1 MARGGPIKGLPAGSP
16 GDAGEGHGYICYD
29 AIAVRMPRP
38 DEPKRRVLG
47 RFHGRAEQLG
57 LQAPKATLRLKL
69 LRTADAGCWTLF
81 VQTLGAESV
90 PEAVR
95 WLQLTSPLRLEFGSR
110 NIVRAD
116 YDPLPAEVARAFAGV
131 EMQFTRLE
139 PNGDA
144 VISVVGTRGGVAAF
158 ARRLYGPKA
167 PLELVQLRG
176 AEPPVRLL
184 TTPQDDALRA
194 AVAAGYYRI
203 PRALNLEELARKL
216 GITSG
221 SLSERLRRAEG
232 RIITRYVEA
241 GGASPWDEKTLFDVR
256 PLHADVAEEEL
267 FPPEPE
273 VKE

>member
-1 MARGGPIKGLPAGSP
+1 MLRP
-16 GDAGEGHGYICYD
+16 GEAT
-29 AIAVRMPRP
+29 
-38 DEPKRRVLG
+38 RRVLG

-57 LQAPKATLRLKL
+57 LPVPKATLRLKL
-69 LRTADAGCWTLF
+69 LKTVEAGYWTLF
-81 VQTLGAESV
+81 VQALAAESI

-116 YDPLPAEVARAFAGV
+116 YDPMPAELARAFAGV
-131 EMQFTRLE
+131 EMQLTRLE

-144 VISVVGTRGGVAAF
+144 AISVVGTRGGVAAF

-167 PLELVQLRG
+167 PLELVQLKG

-184 TTPQDDALRA
+184 TTPQDDAVRA

-256 PLHADVAEEEL
+256 PLRDDVGGEEFLPEL
-267 FPPEPE
+267 NE
-273 VKE
+273 